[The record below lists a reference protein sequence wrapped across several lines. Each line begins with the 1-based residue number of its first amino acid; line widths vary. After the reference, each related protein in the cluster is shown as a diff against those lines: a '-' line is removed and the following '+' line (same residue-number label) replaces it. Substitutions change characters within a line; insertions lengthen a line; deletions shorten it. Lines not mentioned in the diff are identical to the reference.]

1 MPRHFDV
8 QTKFR
13 PGKSKVT
20 LRIRGVDIVY
30 DGAAETL
37 RADFLPTGLPLVGK
51 EIELRIVTSDDVIE
65 IFAEGGLT
73 YIDID
78 TEWAK
83 DDTISVKVTGEPV
96 LFRWLDV
103 FELRS
108 PDILGKGPAPDITKE
123 TFGVTPV
130 AESKEKTGFVVAGKN
145 STDSLARLT
154 EIHGRKIAALE
165 RDMRPGA
172 LARAGFL
179 GDKEKLLDVL
189 ALDNRTVVDKLGR
202 SHTEL
207 ALPLRILGTYV
218 QEKATKEP
226 IEFVYRGHRFQ
237 ARAEVAKAHIQ
248 SPFEE
253 DLSTNVSVTLWN
265 LDNGKSLTYSM
276 MVPHLIERYG
286 FYEGHDT
293 SYRVEPGDIVEV
305 LELTRR
311 P

>member
-1 MPRHFDV
+1 MPLV
-8 QTKFR
+8 
-13 PGKSKVT
+13 
-20 LRIRGVDIVY
+20 
-30 DGAAETL
+30 AAE
-37 RADFLPTGLPLVGK
+37 V
-51 EIELRIVTSDDVIE
+51 ELRILTSDGVIE
-65 IFAEGGLT
+65 VFANGGLQ
-73 YIDID
+73 YSNAFLKWDD
-78 TEWAK
+78 S
-83 DDTISVKVTGEPV
+83 DTIEVKVTGDPV

-108 PDILGKGPAPDITKE
+108 PDVLGKGPAADITKE

-130 AESKEKTGFVVAGKN
+130 AESKEKTGFVIAGKN
-145 STDSLARLT
+145 ATESLARLT

-172 LARAGFL
+172 KARAGFL
-179 GDKEKLLDVL
+179 GDKEKLLDILVE
-189 ALDNRTVVDKLGR
+189 DNRTVVDKLGR

-207 ALPLRILGTYV
+207 ALPLRILGTYA

-226 IEFVYRGHRFQ
+226 IEFVYRGRRFQ
-237 ARAEVAKAHIQ
+237 ARAELAKARIE
-248 SPFEE
+248 SPFAD

-286 FYEGHDT
+286 FYEGHGT
-293 SYRVEPGDIVEV
+293 SYRVEPGDIVDV
-305 LELTRR
+305 LELSRR